1 MLDGVGDRLTRDEVG
16 SGLDLG
22 RHAPVQIRV
31 ELDWERGPVGQRL
44 ERHRQSLLRQDGR
57 MHAPGQLAQLVDGD
71 LKLVDRRREDMFELR
86 LEILAELALGGDAK
100 LKRQRDEALQAP
112 S

>member
-1 MLDGVGDRLTRDEVG
+1 
-16 SGLDLG
+16 
-22 RHAPVQIRV
+22 
-31 ELDWERGPVGQRL
+31 
-44 ERHRQSLLRQDGR
+44 